1 MAPHVRFGSFS
12 PWELFTDFF
21 FLIFRSAGRRLG
33 HCRWGPPLKPKK
45 KTHEKKPDNEVES
58 LSWNVNFE
66 EATTDAARC
75 GVWRI
80 FVFEKYQ

>member
-1 MAPHVRFGSFS
+1 MR
-12 PWELFTDFF
+12 
-21 FLIFRSAGRRLG
+21 
-33 HCRWGPPLKPKK
+33 KK
-45 KTHEKKPDNEVES
+45 KDNEVES

-80 FVFEKYQ
+80 FVFEKIPVIVGRWRFYISIWMSEALVVEVALCVNAEGA

>member
-1 MAPHVRFGSFS
+1 MAPDVRFGSFS
-12 PWELFTDFF
+12 PRELFTDFF
-21 FLIFRSAGRRLG
+21 LIFRSLGRRLG
-33 HCRWGPPLKPKK
+33 HCRWGPLLKPKK
-45 KTHEKKPDNEVES
+45 TSRKKPDNEVES

-75 GVWRI
+75 SVWRI